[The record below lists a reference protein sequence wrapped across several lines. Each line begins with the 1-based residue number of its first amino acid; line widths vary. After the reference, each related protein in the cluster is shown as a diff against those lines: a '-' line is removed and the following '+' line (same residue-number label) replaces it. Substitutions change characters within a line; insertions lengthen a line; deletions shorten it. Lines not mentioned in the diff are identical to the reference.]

1 MFRRVIDGAA
11 DDSVELASTEEIER
25 LCETFGALAD
35 PTRLRILTAL
45 LCGERCVNE
54 LAETLGISQSAA
66 SHQLKLLR
74 ALRLV
79 KHRRVGRKVCYSL
92 DDEHIVHLIRV
103 CTEHVRER
111 R

>member
-1 MFRRVIDGAA
+1 MFREVEGTT
-11 DDSVELASTEEIER
+11 ELASSEEIER

-35 PTRLRILTAL
+35 PTRLRILTTL
-45 LCGERCVNE
+45 LSGERCVNE
-54 LAETLGISQSAA
+54 LAEALGISQSAV

-79 KHRRVGRKVCYSL
+79 RHRRVGRRVCYLL
-92 DDEHIVHLIRV
+92 DDEHIVQLVRV

-111 R
+111 G